1 MNEELRPYWDALN
14 EETRARMSELPNRVL
29 AFTDYILSEISE
41 LINVADYHVN
51 YGCLKNSSGNVMG
64 ELYGYAVSGND
75 EVLHLFYTIYDSQGD
90 GIISLSSADY
100 QTAVNRLQ
108 GFYNQAIRG
117 LYYDLRE
124 DDSLYAPAKLVYD
137 LQNNLQTVKLCVLSN
152 CLIGNYPIKN
162 NRIGGK
168 LVFADTWDL
177 RKIYDNLHKGT
188 DHVAIDVDFE
198 NDYKYKIPYIQMES
212 DAFGYKCI
220 LAMLPAKLL
229 YKLYEKH
236 NTDLLLN
243 NVRYFLGLKGSK
255 KNNANIGINQTLKT
269 ESQMFLAYNNGLTA
283 VAESIESFHQG
294 EQTDVNGDA
303 DDSHDFISTGILKCI
318 HDFRIVNG
326 GQTTASIFYSKKN
339 NRDEVS
345 LRGVY
350 VQMKLVILNENIDA
364 TTAKIT
370 QYSNSQSKIKYADF
384 SVNNPFNIAIQ
395 NISRAVKVPNA
406 NNDVTYWFFERLR
419 GQYEAERSR
428 HSRKEE
434 IKLFEAHYPKANR
447 FKKEEV
453 AKVWMAWN
461 QSPHIAVKGDTGVYD
476 AFMKEINDSG
486 LIPDENYYRQTIALI
501 ILYRYLSLWC
511 KMSGMGDGRAPVTLY
526 TMAYLKYITFDQF
539 DLEALWKRQ
548 KLTDHQRMCM
558 NEVANKVFLALRD
571 LNTNA
576 ALSMSNICKR
586 AETYKELKNAK
597 IEFEFNIPS
606 IY

>member
-1 MNEELRPYWDALN
+1 MNEELKLYWEDLN
-14 EETRARMSELPNRVL
+14 EETKARMSELPNRVL

-41 LINVADYHVN
+41 LINVDDYHIN
-51 YGCLKNSSGNVMG
+51 YCCHKSASGNVLG
-64 ELYGYAVSGND
+64 ELYAYAVSGND
-75 EVLHLFYTIYDSQGD
+75 EVLHLFYTIYDSQSD
-90 GIISLSSADY
+90 GIVTLASTDY

-117 LYYDLRE
+117 LYFDLRE
-124 DDSLYAPAKLVYD
+124 DDPLYAPAKLIYD
-137 LQNNLQTVKLCVLSN
+137 LQNNLQTVKLCVISN
-152 CLIGNYPIKN
+152 CIIGNYAIKN

-168 LVFADTWDL
+168 LVFPDTWDL

-212 DAFGYKCI
+212 DAFGYRCI

-229 YKLYEKH
+229 YSLYEKH
-236 NTDLLLN
+236 NADLLLN

-283 VAESIESFHQG
+283 VAESIESFAEG
-294 EQTDVNGDA
+294 EHTDVNGDA

-350 VQMKLVILNENIDA
+350 VQMKLVILSENIDA

-395 NISRAVKVPNA
+395 NLSRAVKVPNE
-406 NNDVTYWFFERLR
+406 NNEVSYWFFERLR

-428 HSRKEE
+428 HTRKEE
-434 IKLFEAHYPKANR
+434 IKLFESHYPKVNR

-476 AFMKEINDSG
+476 AFMKEINDSAF
-486 LIPDENYYRQTIALI
+486 IPDENYFRQTIALI
-501 ILYRYLSLWC
+501 ILYRYLSIWC

-526 TMAYLKYITFDQF
+526 TMAYLKHITFDQF
-539 DLEALWKRQ
+539 DLDALWQRQ
-548 KLTDHQRMCM
+548 NLTDHQWKCLT
-558 NEVANKVFLALRD
+558 ELANKVYFKLRD
-571 LNTNA
+571 LNTDATLRIN
-576 ALSMSNICKR
+576 NYCKH
-586 AETYKELKNAK
+586 AEAYKELKNAQ
-597 IEFEFNIPS
+597 IDLEFNIPS